1 MSWATDLL
9 RGDGARADQPRDV
22 LLERLRRDPRISA
35 DAVEAIARVGREIF
49 VPEQHREL
57 AYEDVAL
64 EIGPVATISA
74 PSMVAEMLTALDLR
88 AGLSVLE
95 IGGGSGYAAA
105 TIAAYRDH
113 VVSIEVQPELA
124 EQARRNLD
132 RAGLSDLVRTMTADG
147 RWGWAQL
154 APYDR
159 ILVSAAVDA
168 VPQAWLDQ
176 LAPGGILVYPE
187 SGHGEDLL
195 VRLTRGDDEGLTRE
209 IMGRCRFVR
218 MQL

>member
-1 MSWATDLL
+1 MSWARDLL
-9 RGDGARADQPRDV
+9 RGDGARADQPRD
-22 LLERLRRDPRISA
+22 LLIERLRRDPRISG
-35 DAVEAIARVGREIF
+35 DAVEAIARVQREFF
-49 VPEQHREL
+49 VPEHRREL

-74 PSMVAEMLTALDLR
+74 PSMVAEMLTALNLS

-105 TIAAYRDH
+105 TIAAYGDR
-113 VVSIEVQPELA
+113 VVSLEVQPELA
-124 EQARRNLD
+124 QQARQNLE
-132 RAGLSDLVRTMTADG
+132 RAGFKDLVRTVTADG
-147 RWGWAQL
+147 RWGWAES

-159 ILVSAAVDA
+159 ILVSASVDA

-176 LAPGGILVYPE
+176 MAERGILVYPE
-187 SGHGEDLL
+187 SGQGEDLL
-195 VRLTRGDDEGLTRE
+195 VRLKRAPTGLTRE
-209 IMGRCRFVR
+209 ILGRCRFVR

>member
-1 MSWATDLL
+1 MSWARDLL
-9 RGDGARADQPRDV
+9 GGDGARAHQPRDV
-22 LLERLRRDPRISA
+22 LIERLRHDPRIST
-35 DAVEAIARVGREIF
+35 DAVEAIARVEREMF
-49 VPEQHREL
+49 VPKQHREL

-74 PSMVAEMLTALDLR
+74 PSMVAEMLTALNLTAD
-88 AGLSVLE
+88 LSVLE

-105 TIAAYRDH
+105 TIAAYRDR

-132 RAGLSDLVRTMTADG
+132 RAGFSDLVRTVTADG
-147 RWGWAQL
+147 RWGWPES

-159 ILVSAAVDA
+159 ILVSASVDA

-187 SGHGEDLL
+187 SGPGEDLL
-195 VRLTRGDDEGLTRE
+195 VRLTRAQDKGLVRE